1 MDNKWLT
8 MVGNTLLKCSV
19 EAKGQIMLSEGYT
32 KIIYGAFEHCE
43 QITKVTLPSTIATIG
58 AGAFRGCTYLSTV
71 DLSIPL
77 VDNSIISS
85 PNVISL
91 LHIMLIS
98 FQNIAL
104 CH

>member
-43 QITKVTLPSTIATIG
+43 QITKVTLPSTIAT
-58 AGAFRGCTYLSTV
+58 
-71 DLSIPL
+71 
-77 VDNSIISS
+77 
-85 PNVISL
+85 
-91 LHIMLIS
+91 
-98 FQNIAL
+98 
-104 CH
+104 